1 MGTQS
6 SSEQGPFDFIDRLI
20 GLFHHSDAEEPGPAP
35 GENEPLNKQFETS
48 LVELEKTIEK
58 QRREKESE
66 MKFGWQRAL
75 KFEDEKVKK
84 DKEQKIHAKIR
95 QDIESAHLRLETGI
109 SCRELDLL
117 KEYLTNANQA
127 FTSGEKS
134 QEVLP
139 RCSASILKRIHYEAG
154 CLALNQMDHYLA
166 NHNEDWPVRAP
177 RNPAITSEEIQEIV
191 KRNLI
196 TRRKNFIN
204 NSIHQ
209 SALLIVGIVDV
220 WKSDYPED
228 GSDLWKSVVLEAV
241 ATALRGRLMHLFT
254 TRLRHDR
261 EFIENKTNELIGAKV
276 AELNNAL
283 QGGVTSIN
291 EAHRV
296 VSSSLKILDEVIP
309 SLAWEHLQKVVPEAK
324 WNQECCE

>member
-1 MGTQS
+1 MVSQS
-6 SSEQGPFDFIDRLI
+6 SNGQGPFDFIDRLI
-20 GLFHHSDAEEPGPAP
+20 GLFHHSEPEEPRPAP
-35 GENEPLNKQFETS
+35 GEKVPLNKQFESS

-58 QRREKESE
+58 QRREKEGEIKS
-66 MKFGWQRAL
+66 GWQRAL

-84 DKEQKIHAKIR
+84 SKEQKIYAKIR
-95 QDIESAHLRLETGI
+95 QDIESAHLHLDTGI
-109 SCRELDLL
+109 SSHELDLL
-117 KEYLTNANQA
+117 KEYLTSANQA
-127 FTSGEKS
+127 FASGEKS

-139 RCSASILKRIHYEAG
+139 RCRASILKRIHYEAG
-154 CLALNQMDHYLA
+154 CLALNRMDDCLA
-166 NHNEDWPVRAP
+166 KHKEEWPIRAP
-177 RNPAITSEEIQEIV
+177 RNPAISNEEIQEIV

-209 SALLIVGIVDV
+209 SSLLIVGIVDV

-241 ATALRGRLMHLFT
+241 ATALRARLMHLFT

-261 EFIENKTNELIGAKV
+261 EFIENKTTELIGAKV
-276 AELNNAL
+276 AELNHAL
-283 QGGVTSIN
+283 QDGVTSIN

-296 VSSSLKILDEVIP
+296 VSSSLKILDEIVP
-309 SLAWEHLQKVVPEAK
+309 ALAWEHLQEVVPETK
-324 WNQECCE
+324 WNQEG